1 MVVRL
6 DLKQDTGNP
15 STSSHFVLDIPV
27 ANTTQNSV
35 RSAIETS
42 KSSLGMIQT
51 TAIESHRQVS
61 LIKALVDARY
71 GSKKLVQASDGK
83 YMWILETPLKLSE
96 EQKDKSTNAIDTLSR
111 IRPVIGERG
120 YVPSDYNS
128 FLNVI
133 PDLQIDP

>member
-1 MVVRL
+1 
-6 DLKQDTGNP
+6 
-15 STSSHFVLDIPV
+15 
-27 ANTTQNSV
+27 
-35 RSAIETS
+35 
-42 KSSLGMIQT
+42 MIQT